1 LARLGSAL
9 ELDHRLVNHRLL
21 NDGDDVKSFV
31 NHRLLNDGDDDGV
44 KFFVVALRNAD
55 DDDGLKSFV
64 DAAMTFDDV

>member
-9 ELDHRLVNHRLL
+9 ELDHRL
-21 NDGDDVKSFV
+21 V